1 MSDIQKPRV
10 KIILVAVLMLL
21 MIGSSSKVISNSSG
35 QVAQVSTD
43 EVLSSGDF
51 ETVLS
56 LGEGTVDGTIIS
68 FAVAD
73 LAVPEVSD
81 CQGSA
86 ELQAYAADLVA
97 QANAGAVDGI
107 MTFDLATADTS
118 TAESLVPVDFTLSFD
133 GEQQI
138 ATKRGGKV
146 RAAAAAGPT
155 AKLKFS
161 GTARV
166 GKGFDKDNLAMAA
179 LAPSAVTFGFSQE
192 VTTTAAADSGQ
203 KFKGKFTRFAVPNIG
218 LRGTELEVAKWGST
232 PKSARKLDKNEISLE
247 TGSVEIDVVAG
258 TVTSKHRIVITKKS
272 S

>member
-10 KIILVAVLMLL
+10 KIILVAILMLL
-21 MIGSSSKVISNSSG
+21 MIGSSSTVISSSG
-35 QVAQVSTD
+35 QVAQISTD

-68 FAVAD
+68 FPVAD

-81 CQGSA
+81 CEGSA

-107 MTFDLATADTS
+107 MTFDLATADTT

-146 RAAAAAGPT
+146 RAAAAGPT

-179 LAPSAVTFGFSQE
+179 LAPSGVTFGFSQE

-203 KFKGKFTRFAVPNIG
+203 KFKGKFTRFAVPNVG
-218 LRGTELEVAKWGST
+218 LRGTELEVANWGST
-232 PKSARKLDKNEISLE
+232 PKSLRKLDKNEISLE
-247 TGSVEIDVVAG
+247 TGSVEIDVVSG
-258 TVTSKHRIVITKKS
+258 TVTSKHRIVITRKNS
-272 S
+272 N